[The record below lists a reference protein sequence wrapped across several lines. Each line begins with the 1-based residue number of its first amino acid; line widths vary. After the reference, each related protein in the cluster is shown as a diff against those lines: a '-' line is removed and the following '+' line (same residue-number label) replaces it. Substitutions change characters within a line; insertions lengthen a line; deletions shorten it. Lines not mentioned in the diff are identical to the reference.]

1 MNLPHKIKSKA
12 SPLSAQ
18 QPSIKKKNNRM
29 ENSRSAITLTIQSL
43 QQLKDSGFRFVL
55 IKGYTTDRRVDYI
68 EVNYF
73 TLVPVKDLSE
83 DPNKKE
89 IYESIDSEILMQWAS
104 FPDDGAKV
112 IIEMEPPNIVPCP

>member
-1 MNLPHKIKSKA
+1 MHLPHKIKSKT
-12 SPLSAQ
+12 SSLSDQ
-18 QPSIKKKNNRM
+18 QPSVKRKNNGM
-29 ENSRSAITLTIQSL
+29 ENSRSAITLTKQSL

-55 IKGYTTDRRVDYI
+55 IKGYTTDRRAAYI

-112 IIEMEPPNIVPCP
+112 IIEMDQPPMPCP

>member
-1 MNLPHKIKSKA
+1 
-12 SPLSAQ
+12 
-18 QPSIKKKNNRM
+18 M
-29 ENSRSAITLTIQSL
+29 ERSRSAVRLTEHSL

-73 TLVPVKDLSE
+73 TLVPVEDLPE

-89 IYESIDSEILMQWAS
+89 IYESIDSAILMQWAS

-112 IIEMEPPNIVPCP
+112 FIETDHPTH

>member
-1 MNLPHKIKSKA
+1 MHLPHKVRSKT
-12 SPLSAQ
+12 SP
-18 QPSIKKKNNRM
+18 
-29 ENSRSAITLTIQSL
+29 ENSRSAITLTKQSL

-104 FPDDGAKV
+104 CPDDGAKV
-112 IIEMEPPNIVPCP
+112 IIEMEPPNNVPCP

>member
-1 MNLPHKIKSKA
+1 MHLPQKIKSKA

-18 QPSIKKKNNRM
+18 LPGIKSKTRM
-29 ENSRSAITLTIQSL
+29 ENPRSAITLTKQSL

-55 IKGYTTDRRVDYI
+55 IKGYTTDRRIDYI

-112 IIEMEPPNIVPCP
+112 VIEMEQTPVPCQ

>member
-1 MNLPHKIKSKA
+1 MHHS
-12 SPLSAQ
+12 
-18 QPSIKKKNNRM
+18 KKKTNGM
-29 ENSRSAITLTIQSL
+29 ENSRSAITLTKQSL

-55 IKGYTTDRRVDYI
+55 IKGYTTDRRIDYI

-73 TLVPVKDLSE
+73 TLVPVKDLPE
-83 DPNKKE
+83 DQNKKE

-112 IIEMEPPNIVPCP
+112 IIEMEQPPVPCP

>member
-1 MNLPHKIKSKA
+1 MHLPHKIKSKT
-12 SPLSAQ
+12 SLLSTQ
-18 QPSIKKKNNRM
+18 QPGIKKKTSRM
-29 ENSRSAITLTIQSL
+29 EVSRSAIRLTKQSL

-73 TLVPVKDLSE
+73 TLIPVKDLPE
-83 DPNKKE
+83 DPSKME
-89 IYESIDSEILMQWAS
+89 IFESIDSEILMQWAS

-112 IIEMEPPNIVPCP
+112 IIEMEQPPVPCP

>member
-1 MNLPHKIKSKA
+1 MNLPHKIKSKT
-12 SPLSAQ
+12 SPLSAH
-18 QPSIKKKNNRM
+18 QPSIKRKNIGP
-29 ENSRSAITLTIQSL
+29 ESSRSAITLTKQSL

-55 IKGYTTDRRVDYI
+55 IKGYTTDRRVAYI

-73 TLVPVKDLSE
+73 TLIPVKDLPE

-89 IYESIDSEILMQWAS
+89 IYESIDSDILMQWAS

-112 IIEMEPPNIVPCP
+112 IIEMEQPAIKVV

>member
-1 MNLPHKIKSKA
+1 MHLPHNLKSKT
-12 SPLSAQ
+12 SPLTAQ
-18 QPSIKKKNNRM
+18 QPSIKKKTRGT
-29 ENSRSAITLTIQSL
+29 EVSRSVIKLTNQSL

-73 TLVPVKDLSE
+73 TLAPVKDLPE

-112 IIEMEPPNIVPCP
+112 IIEMEQTPIPCPY

>member
-1 MNLPHKIKSKA
+1 MHLPHKTTSKT
-12 SPLSAQ
+12 SSLNAQ
-18 QPSIKKKNNRM
+18 EPSVKKKNSRM
-29 ENSRSAITLTIQSL
+29 ESSRSAITLTNQSL

-73 TLVPVKDLSE
+73 TLVPVKDLSD
-83 DPNKKE
+83 DPNKKD

-112 IIEMEPPNIVPCP
+112 IIEMEQTPVPCP

>member
-1 MNLPHKIKSKA
+1 MNLPYKIKSKT

-18 QPSIKKKNNRM
+18 QPIIKKRSN
-29 ENSRSAITLTIQSL
+29 ESSRSAIRLTKQSL
-43 QQLKDSGFRFVL
+43 QHLKDSGFRFVL

-73 TLVPVKDLSE
+73 TLVPVKDFPE
-83 DPNKKE
+83 DPNKMG
-89 IYESIDSEILMQWAS
+89 IYEPIDSDILIRWAS

-112 IIEMEPPNIVPCP
+112 VIEMEQPPVPCP

>member
-1 MNLPHKIKSKA
+1 MNLPHKIKSKT

-18 QPSIKKKNNRM
+18 QPGIKKKNNGM
-29 ENSRSAITLTIQSL
+29 ESSRSAITLTKQSL

-73 TLVPVKDLSE
+73 TLVPVRDLPE

-89 IYESIDSEILMQWAS
+89 IYESIDSDILMQWAS

-112 IIEMEPPNIVPCP
+112 IIEMEQPPAKLS

>member
-1 MNLPHKIKSKA
+1 MNLPHKIKPKT

-18 QPSIKKKNNRM
+18 QPGIKKKNNGM
-29 ENSRSAITLTIQSL
+29 GGPISAITLTKQSL
-43 QQLKDSGFRFVL
+43 QKLKDSGFRFVL
-55 IKGYTTDRRVDYI
+55 IKGYTTGRRVDYI

-73 TLVPVKDLSE
+73 TLVPVKDLPE

-89 IYESIDSEILMQWAS
+89 IFEPLDSDILMQWAS

-112 IIEMEPPNIVPCP
+112 IIEMEQAPLVV

>member
-1 MNLPHKIKSKA
+1 MQLPHKIKSKT
-12 SPLSAQ
+12 SSLSDQ
-18 QPSIKKKNNRM
+18 QPSVKRKNNGM
-29 ENSRSAITLTIQSL
+29 ENSRSAITLTKQSL

-55 IKGYTTDRRVDYI
+55 IKGYTTDRRAAYI

-112 IIEMEPPNIVPCP
+112 IIEMDQPPMPCP

>member
-1 MNLPHKIKSKA
+1 MNLPHKIKSKT

-18 QPSIKKKNNRM
+18 QPSTKKKNNGM
-29 ENSRSAITLTIQSL
+29 ESSRSAITLTKQSL

-55 IKGYTTDRRVDYI
+55 IKGYTTDRRIDYI

-73 TLVPVKDLSE
+73 TLVPVKDLPE

-89 IYESIDSEILMQWAS
+89 IYESIDSDILMQWAS
-104 FPDDGAKV
+104 FPDYGAKV
-112 IIEMEPPNIVPCP
+112 IIEMELPPVKVN

>member
-1 MNLPHKIKSKA
+1 
-12 SPLSAQ
+12 
-18 QPSIKKKNNRM
+18 M
-29 ENSRSAITLTIQSL
+29 ENSRSAIRLTKESL

-68 EVNYF
+68 ELNYF
-73 TLVPVKDLSE
+73 TLVPVKDLPE

-89 IYESIDSEILMQWAS
+89 IYEPIDSEILMEWAS

-112 IIEMEPPNIVPCP
+112 IIEAEQPAIKVG

>member
-1 MNLPHKIKSKA
+1 
-12 SPLSAQ
+12 
-18 QPSIKKKNNRM
+18 M
-29 ENSRSAITLTIQSL
+29 ETSRSATRLTKQSL
-43 QQLKDSGFRFVL
+43 QQLKDSGFQFVL

-73 TLVPVKDLSE
+73 TLVPVKDLPE

-89 IYESIDSEILMQWAS
+89 IYEPIDSEILMEWAS

-112 IIEMEPPNIVPCP
+112 IIETE

>member
-1 MNLPHKIKSKA
+1 
-12 SPLSAQ
+12 
-18 QPSIKKKNNRM
+18 M
-29 ENSRSAITLTIQSL
+29 ENSRPAIRLTKKSL

-68 EVNYF
+68 ELNYF
-73 TLVPVKDLSE
+73 TLIPVKDLPE

-89 IYESIDSEILMQWAS
+89 IYEPIDSEILMEWAS

-112 IIEMEPPNIVPCP
+112 IIESEQPATNTGF

>member
-1 MNLPHKIKSKA
+1 MNLPHKIKPKTS
-12 SPLSAQ
+12 SPNAH
-18 QPSIKKKNNRM
+18 QPGIKKKNNGM
-29 ENSRSAITLTIQSL
+29 ESSRSPITLTKQSL

-73 TLVPVKDLSE
+73 TLVPVKDLPE

-89 IYESIDSEILMQWAS
+89 IYEFIDSEILMQWAS

-112 IIEMEPPNIVPCP
+112 IIEMEPPAVKAS

>member
-1 MNLPHKIKSKA
+1 MNLPHKIKPKTS
-12 SPLSAQ
+12 SPNAQ
-18 QPSIKKKNNRM
+18 QPGIKKKNTGM
-29 ENSRSAITLTIQSL
+29 ESSGSAITLTKQSL

-73 TLVPVKDLSE
+73 TLVPVKALPE

-89 IYESIDSEILMQWAS
+89 IYESIDSDILMQWAS

-112 IIEMEPPNIVPCP
+112 IIELE

>member
-1 MNLPHKIKSKA
+1 MHLPHKIKSET

-18 QPSIKKKNNRM
+18 QPRIKKKTKGM
-29 ENSRSAITLTIQSL
+29 EVPRPAIKLTNQSL

-55 IKGYTTDRRVDYI
+55 IKGYTTDRRIDYI

-73 TLVPVKDLSE
+73 TLVPVKDLPE

-112 IIEMEPPNIVPCP
+112 IIEMEQPPMPCP

>member
-1 MNLPHKIKSKA
+1 MHLPHKIKSKA
-12 SPLSAQ
+12 SPLSPE
-18 QPSIKKKNNRM
+18 QPSIKKKTSRM
-29 ENSRSAITLTIQSL
+29 EVPRPAIKLTKQSL

-55 IKGYTTDRRVDYI
+55 IKGYTTDRRIDYI

-73 TLVPVKDLSE
+73 TLVPVKDLPE

-89 IYESIDSEILMQWAS
+89 IYDSIDSEILMQWAS

-112 IIEMEPPNIVPCP
+112 IIEMEQTPVPCP

>member
-1 MNLPHKIKSKA
+1 MNLPHKIKSKT

-18 QPSIKKKNNRM
+18 QPSIKKKNTGM
-29 ENSRSAITLTIQSL
+29 ESSTSAITLTKQSL
-43 QQLKDSGFRFVL
+43 QQLKDSGFQFVL

-73 TLVPVKDLSE
+73 TLVPVKDLPE

-89 IYESIDSEILMQWAS
+89 IYDSIDSEILMQWAS

-112 IIEMEPPNIVPCP
+112 IIEMEQTPVPCP